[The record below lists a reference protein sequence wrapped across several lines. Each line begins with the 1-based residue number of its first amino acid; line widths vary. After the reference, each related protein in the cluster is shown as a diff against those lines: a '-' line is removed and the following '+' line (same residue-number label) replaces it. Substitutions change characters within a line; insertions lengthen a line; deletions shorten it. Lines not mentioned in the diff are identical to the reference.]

1 MGAEFGQGRVERF
14 LPAAEDEDECA
25 VLDEAFCRRDAD
37 AGGAAGNHGGFS
49 VEFVG
54 GHFMVPSMG
63 KSVLVEQWFVLRAE
77 HDPAVTATRRLR
89 FLLEQVLENQRA
101 PGLAPGLH
109 QSSAF
114 AELPE
119 LHGRACS
126 EERREGKK
134 GVRKE
139 KY

>member
-1 MGAEFGQGRVERF
+1 MGSEGGQGRVERF

-89 FLLEQVLENQRA
+89 FLLEQVLKNNRPQ
-101 PGLAPGLH
+101 
-109 QSSAF
+109 AF
-114 AELPE
+114 ARDLD
-119 LHGRACS
+119 R
-126 EERREGKK
+126 EE
-134 GVRKE
+134 VW
-139 KY
+139 